1 MKETL
6 QQDQQ
11 PDILTTVCGHPHTS
25 SFMAFA
31 KPGKICLIFMV
42 SDFKP
47 LKMTSL
53 WTHRP
58 DNR

>member
-1 MKETL
+1 MKETI
-6 QQDQQ
+6 QQDQL

-47 LKMTSL
+47 FKNDKPMDAS
-53 WTHRP
+53 P
-58 DNR
+58 